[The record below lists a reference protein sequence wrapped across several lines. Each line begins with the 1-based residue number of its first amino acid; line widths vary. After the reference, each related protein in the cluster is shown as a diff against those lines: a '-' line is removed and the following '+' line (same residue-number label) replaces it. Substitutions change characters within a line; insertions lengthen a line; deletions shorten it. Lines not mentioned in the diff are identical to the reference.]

1 LRHCWATHLLEA
13 GTDLR
18 TIQMLLGHGDLETTA
33 KYLHLSQQHLHAV
46 ANPLDQLP
54 ISNAKETSRE
64 YHRKKK

>member
-1 LRHCWATHLLEA
+1 
-13 GTDLR
+13 
-18 TIQMLLGHGDLETTA
+18 
-33 KYLHLSQQHLHAV
+33 V